1 MTEDLSLIRDSW
13 ITVADAIG
21 NNFNKSIAD
30 VGCATGEFAAY
41 LEQRFPSA
49 NIVGIEYLASLRL
62 KAVENN
68 KSIRFINGDVTEKT
82 SVNEKFDTITMMGVL
97 CIFDNYEQV
106 IHNVIS
112 WLKPKGRLILFN
124 MISEYDIDVFIK
136 YIPSSANYKE
146 DNLKNGWNIISE
158 KSLQL
163 VCEKNFAELRTV
175 NPFTIGLDIKQKNDD
190 LMRSWTEKDGNNIRQ
205 IYNATH
211 IKQPFKLAIIEKKQ

>member
-1 MTEDLSLIRDSW
+1 
-13 ITVADAIG
+13 
-21 NNFNKSIAD
+21 
-30 VGCATGEFAAY
+30 
-41 LEQRFPSA
+41 
-49 NIVGIEYLASLRL
+49 LRL

-97 CIFDNYEQV
+97 CIFDNYEQI

-124 MISEYDIDVFIK
+124 MISE
-136 YIPSSANYKE
+136 
-146 DNLKNGWNIISE
+146 

-163 VCEKNFAELRTV
+163 VCEKNLAELRTV
-175 NPFTIGLDIKQKNDD
+175 NPFTIELDIKQKSDD

-211 IKQPFKLAIIEKKQ
+211 IRQPFKLAIIEKKQ